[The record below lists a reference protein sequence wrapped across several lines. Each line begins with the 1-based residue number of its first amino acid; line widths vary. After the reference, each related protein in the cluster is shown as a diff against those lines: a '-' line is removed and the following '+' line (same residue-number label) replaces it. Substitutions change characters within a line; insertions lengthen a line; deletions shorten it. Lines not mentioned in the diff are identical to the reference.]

1 VSSTLFFVPAIYAY
15 FLFKKLSWLG
25 FLSSLTGAA
34 SIHYWWYGDP
44 NWRLT
49 LDKTVAYITAL
60 SYWNISIWQEIQSP
74 ANIIFPLTLT
84 TIIAFLAYRTS
95 CYLFY
100 KGLPYWVYFHI
111 GFHVSLGIGKCVVI
125 RAIYKSMQQVSS
137 K

>member
-1 VSSTLFFVPAIYAY
+1 M
-15 FLFKKLSWLG
+15 
-25 FLSSLTGAA
+25 TGAA
-34 SIHYWWYGDP
+34 SIQYWWYGDP

-74 ANIIFPLTLT
+74 SNIIFSLTLT
-84 TIIAFLAYRTS
+84 TIIALLAYRTS

-100 KGLPYWVYFHI
+100 QGFPYWVYFHI
-111 GFHVSLGIGKCVVI
+111 GFHLSLGVGKCVVI
-125 RAIYKSMQQVSS
+125 RAIYRSMQQVSS